1 MFLLKDKST
10 EVLSTVQMSDHLM
23 VDFRKWA
30 KQSPEHM
37 FNAWRQRLQKKT
49 PSDAPIKNKPKSKVI
64 YLNIRFFFT

>member
-1 MFLLKDKST
+1 
-10 EVLSTVQMSDHLM
+10 MSDHLM

-49 PSDAPIKNKPKSKVI
+49 PSDAPVKNKPKSKVR
-64 YLNIRFFFT
+64 YSNISRSFFDLKSWTIILETKIN

>member
-1 MFLLKDKST
+1 
-10 EVLSTVQMSDHLM
+10 MSDHLM

-49 PSDAPIKNKPKSKVI
+49 SDVPAKKPKSKV
-64 YLNIRFFFT
+64 LLVNFTYVDFYFIGEK

>member
-1 MFLLKDKST
+1 
-10 EVLSTVQMSDHLM
+10 MSDHLM

-49 PSDAPIKNKPKSKVI
+49 PSDAPLKNKPKSKVR
-64 YLNIRFFFT
+64 Y

>member
-1 MFLLKDKST
+1 
-10 EVLSTVQMSDHLM
+10 MSDHLM

-49 PSDAPIKNKPKSKVI
+49 PSSDAPVKNKPKSKV
-64 YLNIRFFFT
+64 RFKHISRSLLTCKAG

>member
-1 MFLLKDKST
+1 MIFYFYLFLKDKSS
-10 EVLSTVQMSDHLM
+10 ENMSTVQMSDHLM

-49 PSDAPIKNKPKSKVI
+49 SDVLVKKPKTKVI
-64 YLNIRFFFT
+64 FGS

>member
-1 MFLLKDKST
+1 
-10 EVLSTVQMSDHLM
+10 MSDHLM

-49 PSDAPIKNKPKSKVI
+49 SDVPVKNKPKSKVK
-64 YLNIRFFFT
+64 YQNISRSVLT